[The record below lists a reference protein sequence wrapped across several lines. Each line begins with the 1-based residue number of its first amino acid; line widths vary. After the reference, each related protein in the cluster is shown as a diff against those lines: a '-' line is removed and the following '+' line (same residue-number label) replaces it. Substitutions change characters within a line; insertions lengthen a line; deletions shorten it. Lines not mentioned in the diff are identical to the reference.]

1 MQLLYDGFH
10 VLYKWSKIECV
21 KVIFIWVF
29 VSGENMLE
37 GMLKGNRNQQNTMFS
52 SFINQVILFF
62 NDT

>member
-1 MQLLYDGFH
+1 MCY
-10 VLYKWSKIECV
+10 
-21 KVIFIWVF
+21 KVIFIKVV